1 VTETLKVPVAGGE
14 QNNDPSQWRRMIAL
28 PTFDIV
34 QPDVCYIG
42 GLVRTLRVVEMAHKA
57 KLPCVPHSSNL
68 SMVTVF
74 ALHLMGAIPNAGAH
88 VEYTIE
94 DDPWTHALYE
104 PVLKVRDGKVA
115 IPNGPGWGVTIN
127 KKWLE
132 GAKHQ
137 VSE

>member
-1 VTETLKVPVAGGE
+1 
-14 QNNDPSQWRRMIAL
+14 
-28 PTFDIV
+28 
-34 QPDVCYIG
+34 
-42 GLVRTLRVVEMAHKA
+42 VVEMAHKA

-68 SMVTVF
+68 SMVTLF

-94 DDPWTHALYE
+94 DDPWTHELYE